1 MKQDRWAA
9 IDRAR
14 RILGLTEKASRN
26 DIREAYVKACR
37 LNHPDKLPPGEDSE
51 EKMALINS
59 AYKLLIEYADNYRLN
74 FLPNEDGMDDADWWF
89 YHFGQDPIWAGEKE
103 D

>member
-14 RILGLTEKASRN
+14 RLLGLTEKASRN
-26 DIREAYVKACR
+26 EIRSAYMKACR
-37 LNHPDKLPPGEDSE
+37 LNHPDKNMDAQVSE
-51 EKMALINS
+51 ERMSLINS
-59 AYKLLIEYADNYRLN
+59 AYRLLMEYSDNYRMS
-74 FLPNEDGMDDADWWF
+74 FLPNEDGMDDEDWWF

-103 D
+103 E

>member
-14 RILGLTEKASRN
+14 RLLGLTEKATRN
-26 DIREAYVKACR
+26 EIRSAYMKACR
-37 LNHPDKLPPGEDSE
+37 LNHPDKKMDTEDSE
-51 EKMALINS
+51 ERMSLINS
-59 AYKLLIEYADNYRLN
+59 AYRLLMEYSDNYRMS
-74 FLPNEDGMDDADWWF
+74 FLPNEDGMDDEDWWF

-103 D
+103 E

>member
-14 RILGLTEKASRN
+14 RLLGLTEKASRN
-26 DIREAYVKACR
+26 EIRSAYMKACR
-37 LNHPDKLPPGEDSE
+37 LNHPDKNTDAEDSE
-51 EKMALINS
+51 ERMSLINS
-59 AYKLLIEYADNYRLN
+59 AYRLLMEYSDNYRMS
-74 FLPNEDGMDDADWWF
+74 FLPNEDGMDDEDWWF

-103 D
+103 E

>member
-1 MKQDRWAA
+1 MKKDKWAA

-14 RILGLTEKASRN
+14 RLLGLTEKASRN
-26 DIREAYVKACR
+26 EIRQAYMRACK
-37 LNHPDKLPPGEDSE
+37 LNHPDRFGDTPDTE
-51 EKMALINS
+51 EKMALLNS
-59 AYKLLIEYADNYRLN
+59 SYKLLMEYADNYRMS